1 MSQRTGRLA
10 AALGESTARMQA
22 LMRRYLAQRG
32 VSLSQ
37 ARSVRDPRARRPS
50 TSNGTRDTGASERAG
65 DVLPGRR
72 NKAQRPGPAIAR
84 RGHGRVIIVSISA
97 AGRGVVKE
105 LLQRHAGLLADHL
118 SDLPPSEVVALEAAL
133 PALSH
138 LIGGLEGTRAVSA
151 AR

>member
-1 MSQRTGRLA
+1 MSYLVGGIKLNGQV
-10 AALGESTARMQA
+10 
-22 LMRRYLAQRG
+22 RR
-32 VSLSQ
+32 SP
-37 ARSVRDPRARRPS
+37 D
-50 TSNGTRDTGASERAG
+50 AG
-65 DVLPGRR
+65 D
-72 NKAQRPGPAIAR
+72 
-84 RGHGRVIIVSISA
+84 GRVIIVSISA